1 MLRAISLDSTF
12 RALATQPFTG
22 SSPTCVLGKRT
33 VIYGRNGSGKTTFS
47 EALRLAAHG
56 GEADGSVVT
65 AAIRKDGANSSVRLD
80 ERNFPWRVFV
90 YNRHY
95 VQDSLGLFLDGSG
108 GSPTILKIGAANV
121 AATSELFAARAHLDV
136 LRGRG
141 DALIA
146 TRRTLERERTALE
159 RQVKGDIIAALSAS
173 DPARYNTTTFQV
185 TRVRTLLADASLVVL
200 TDEYLVREVAAASA
214 AVVSPTDKLVPWPAL
229 ASDLRRMINDELL
242 SLPVESEVLPRLN
255 EDRLLS
261 AWVEAGLQVHRAGDT
276 CKFCSAGT
284 LTTEVLESYHLH
296 FSEAMNNLRARL
308 QKALEYLDERASKIA
323 QWNAALPDSAA
334 FLSDF
339 RARYELAKDAALQT
353 SERTLSQ
360 IKLAMERIAARLADP
375 LVPLPTEQRLHDEF
389 TTFDT
394 VELDLVIQE
403 NRDACDEQGD
413 RKALAQKTVEEHYS
427 AVEGPAYRRL
437 LDRLKRVERAEAAVE
452 RRAAALRLTITRL
465 EQSQDDTSRMAIE
478 IDADVR
484 NHFGHKHL
492 RIEVSDDGKGYVVL
506 RDSTPATR
514 LSEGERNAIAFAYFL
529 RTLDADG
536 VDPSKSIVVIDDP
549 VTSMDKES
557 LFAGFALAEERTKDF
572 AQVMVLTHDYEYFR
586 LQLRQRRN
594 ARKASTQRIREGNA
608 NEIAFPAVAVLEM
621 VATLDRT
628 TGQRTSGLRPM
639 PGSLIRHPSEY
650 HYLFFRVGH
659 SVLTSDAETLPLMGN
674 AARRLLEGF
683 ISFRAPA
690 FDDFQQKVDA
700 IQRAENLDP
709 VLARRIV
716 KFLHGMSHREE
727 PCPTSALDFPS
738 IEQEL
743 CASLEFMHLADHK
756 HFKDMCKAVELDY
769 LSLVGALQSVSDSE

>member
-12 RALATQPFTG
+12 RALSTQPFAGAT
-22 SSPTCVLGKRT
+22 PTCVLGKRT

-47 EALRLAAHG
+47 EVLRLAAHG
-56 GEADGSVVT
+56 GEAEGSVVT
-65 AAIRKDGANSSVRLD
+65 AAIRLDGVNSSVRLD
-80 ERNFPWRVFV
+80 GLNFPWRVFV

-95 VQDSLGLFLDGSG
+95 VQDSLALFLDGSG

-121 AATSELFAARAHLDV
+121 EAAAELSATRAHLDV
-136 LRGRG
+136 LRTRG
-141 DALIA
+141 DALSA
-146 TRRTLERERTALE
+146 TRRTLERERSALE

-185 TRVRTLLADASLVVL
+185 TRARTLLADASLVAL
-200 TDEYLVREVAAASA
+200 TDEYLAREVAAASA
-214 AVVSPTDKLVPWPAL
+214 AILSPVDKLLPWPAL
-229 ASDLRRMINDELL
+229 ASDLKRTINDELL
-242 SLPVESEVLPRLN
+242 GLPVESEVLPHLN

-261 AWVEAGLQVHRAGDT
+261 TWAESGLQLHQAGDT
-276 CKFCSAGT
+276 CKFCNAGT
-284 LTTEVLESYHLH
+284 VTAEVLESYHRH
-296 FSEAMNNLRARL
+296 FSEALNNLRTRL
-308 QKALEYLDERASKIA
+308 QKAMEYLDERSSKIT
-323 QWNAALPDSAA
+323 QWKAALPESLA
-334 FLSDF
+334 FVSDL
-339 RARYELAKDAALQT
+339 RARYELAKEAALQT
-353 SERTLSQ
+353 SDEILSQ
-360 IKLAMERIAARLADP
+360 IKVARERIGARLADP
-375 LVPLPTEQRLHDEF
+375 LVPLPAEQRLHDDF
-389 TTFDT
+389 TALDT
-394 VELDLVIQE
+394 VELDLAIQE
-403 NRDACDEQGD
+403 NRDACGEQSD

-427 AVEGPAYRRL
+427 AVEGPTYRRI
-437 LDRLKRVERAEAAVE
+437 LDRLRRLDRAEAAIE
-452 RRAAALRLTITRL
+452 RRQSALRLSVTRL

-536 VDPSKSIVVIDDP
+536 VDPTKSIVVIDDP

-557 LFAGFALAEERTKDF
+557 LFAGFALAEERTKNF
-572 AQVMVLTHDYEYFR
+572 AQVIVLTHDYEYFR

-594 ARKASTQRIREGNA
+594 ARNTSTQRIREGNA
-608 NEIAFPAVAVLEM
+608 NEIAFPGVAVLEM
-621 VATLDRT
+621 VATLGRS
-628 TGQRTSGLRPM
+628 GQRTSSLRSM

-650 HYLFFRVGH
+650 HYLFFTIGQ
-659 SVLTSDAETLPLMGN
+659 SVLSNDRETLPLMGN

-727 PCPTSALDFPS
+727 PRPTSALDFPS

-769 LSLVGALQSVSDSE
+769 LSLVEALQSVSDSE